1 MSCLLKYLE
10 VDQIVSWSGRSASA
24 LKTDL
29 GVAGSSGKSAS
40 GFTAPIASERAF
52 I

>member
-1 MSCLLKYLE
+1 M
-10 VDQIVSWSGRSASA
+10 VSWSGRSESA

-40 GFTAPIASERAF
+40 GFTAAIASDRAL

>member
-1 MSCLLKYLE
+1 M
-10 VDQIVSWSGRSASA
+10 A

-40 GFTAPIASERAF
+40 GFTTAIASERAL
-52 I
+52 IYENPNDIAASPACLELIG